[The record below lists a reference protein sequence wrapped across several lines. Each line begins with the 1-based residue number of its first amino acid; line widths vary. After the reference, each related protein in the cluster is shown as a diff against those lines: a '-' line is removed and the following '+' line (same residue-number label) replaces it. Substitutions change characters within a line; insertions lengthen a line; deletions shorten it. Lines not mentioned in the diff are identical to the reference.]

1 MPKTA
6 ILEEQ
11 LQTLRGLGQ
20 TWVSL
25 AAPALFALP
34 ALLAFYRALTARE
47 YGLLPIALGLCA
59 FALIV
64 GQGAW
69 HTRRAIR
76 GIDAADRRA
85 GTARIWIEESS
96 DSTYHLVEVTIP
108 RRGKWA
114 FQFAR
119 LGDELE
125 TTQLHVVCHFLPEV
139 EWPVLLCSEQG
150 AFFPIRRPERLVAN
164 HLT

>member
-11 LQTLRGLGQ
+11 LETLRCLGQ
-20 TWVSL
+20 TWVTL

-34 ALLAFYRALTARE
+34 ALLAVCWALAVRE
-47 YGLLPIALGLCA
+47 YGLLPIALGLFA
-59 FALIV
+59 FAGIV

-69 HTRRAIR
+69 HTHRAIR
-76 GIDAADRRA
+76 GIDAADRRV
-85 GTARIWIEESS
+85 GTARIWSEETS
-96 DSTYHLVEVTIP
+96 DSTYHLAEVTIP
-108 RRGKWA
+108 QRGKWA

-125 TTQLHVVCHFLPEV
+125 AAQLPVVCHFLPEV

-150 AFFPIRRPERLVAN
+150 AFFPIRKPERLVAN